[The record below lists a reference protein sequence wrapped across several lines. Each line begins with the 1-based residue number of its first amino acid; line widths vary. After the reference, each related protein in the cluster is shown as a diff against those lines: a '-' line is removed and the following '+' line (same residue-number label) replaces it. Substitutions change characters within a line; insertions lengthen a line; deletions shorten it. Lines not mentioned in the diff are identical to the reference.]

1 MNPASLLPRH
11 FQTPSRYRERF
22 SLKNTLPAVLGLL
35 LCGGILLRLQLP
47 MLERINLGELENAEA
62 RKDRNIALAN
72 VLGWLGYRNLAASWL
87 WLELIQY
94 YGDGP
99 ARALTGY
106 GLAYD
111 YFDHMTRLDPNFFLS
126 YRLASLVLAYRAGQ
140 ARQAVEILDRGLQ
153 QFTPET
159 NPDAWRLYV
168 DRALLNFL
176 FLGDAKAGR
185 DDYYQAAAWR
195 EQVGLPGDDF
205 RQLGDNIA
213 RSPLSRRVQFDVW
226 MSVFNTTTDRDT
238 RIFVLERLAQ
248 LGTVQ
253 RILPTGEI
261 EILPPPLPGIRDE
274 EALRLRL

>member
-1 MNPASLLPRH
+1 MTTASLPLRR
-11 FQTPSRYRERF
+11 SRLTWQ
-22 SLKNTLPAVLGLL
+22 STLPAVLGLL
-35 LCGGILLRLQLP
+35 ICGGILVQSQLP

-62 RKDRNIALAN
+62 RKDRNLALAN

-99 ARALTGY
+99 ARTLTGY

-111 YFDHMTRLDPNFFLS
+111 YFDHMTRLDPNFFLG
-126 YRLASLVLAYRAGQ
+126 YRLSSLVLAYRAGQ
-140 ARQAVEILDRGLQ
+140 PEQAIEILDRGIQ
-153 QFTPET
+153 HFTPET

-176 FLGDAKAGR
+176 FLGDAEAGR

-195 EQVGLPGDDF
+195 EQVGLPGEDF

-213 RSPLSRRVQFDVW
+213 RSPLSRRARFDVW
-226 MSVFNTTTDRDT
+226 MSVFNSSADHDT
-238 RIFVLERLAQ
+238 RLFVLEQLTQ
-248 LGTVQ
+248 LGTVLET
-253 RILPTGEI
+253 LPTGEI
-261 EILPPPLPGIRDE
+261 KILPPPLPGLPNE
-274 EALRLRL
+274 EPLLLRL